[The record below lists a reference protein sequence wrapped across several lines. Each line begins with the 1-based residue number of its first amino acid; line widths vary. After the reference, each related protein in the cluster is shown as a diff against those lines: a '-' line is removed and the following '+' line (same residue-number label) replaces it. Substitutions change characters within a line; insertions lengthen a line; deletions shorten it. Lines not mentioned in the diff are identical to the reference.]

1 MAEPTAEPGTW
12 LTVSEATSRLAWHPD
27 RMKSAI
33 RRGRIQA
40 RKNNAGKWLVL
51 VTPDLV
57 GTVPDTPPDPV
68 YDTDIA
74 DLRDALT
81 RAVERAARA
90 EGRAEAMLAAVS
102 DLRQT
107 LEHERQEKAELRREL
122 AEARRPWLA
131 KVLGG
136 LRRR

>member
-51 VTPDLV
+51 VPPDLV
-57 GTVPDTPPDPV
+57 GTVPDTPADPG
-68 YDTDIA
+68 YDTDLA
-74 DLRDALT
+74 DMRDALT

-90 EGRAEAMLAAVS
+90 EGRAEAMLATVS
-102 DLRQT
+102 DLRQA
-107 LEHERQEKAELRREL
+107 LEHERQEKAALAAELRELRRPL
-122 AEARRPWLA
+122 LLRILD
-131 KVLGG
+131 G